1 MRLLNLTSCKVV
13 LADQSLT
20 RLESVNVSL
29 AVELSLVR
37 LVAVVPTLVS
47 GEDLLEA

>member
-1 MRLLNLTSCKVV
+1 MV
-13 LADQSLT
+13 LADQSLA

-37 LVAVVPTLVS
+37 LVVVVPTLVS